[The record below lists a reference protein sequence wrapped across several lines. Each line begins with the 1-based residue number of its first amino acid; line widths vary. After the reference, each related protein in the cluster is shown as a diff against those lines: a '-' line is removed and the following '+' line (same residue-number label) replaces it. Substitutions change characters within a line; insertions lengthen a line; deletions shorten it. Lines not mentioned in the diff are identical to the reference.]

1 MFCPWLLIKLAWLIN
16 TLLVVVSPTP
26 LPGKVGTLLKPPLL
40 ELNRSVPMLCAPGIN
55 MLCWLSPPYGLY
67 MGEVRSGMKAHG
79 WTEGGMWEGGMPEW
93 LPGGEGTAILL

>member
-1 MFCPWLLIKLAWLIN
+1 
-16 TLLVVVSPTP
+16 
-26 LPGKVGTLLKPPLL
+26 
-40 ELNRSVPMLCAPGIN
+40 
-55 MLCWLSPPYGLY
+55 